1 MFGTLLDTVISR
13 VRAASLRSWNR
24 LDSFYNITWQCVR
37 GIVCDNLCGVS
48 GTVYGRVACSNTW
61 HVRTCSCLKS
71 KQKIRWHVNCHNIV
85 THRPCDVISAWQAA
99 KIVRLLNYL
108 HSWIKFKTFHFK
120 LIKDLIRIL
129 RALRNILKVACPSA
143 FFIVKC

>member
-108 HSWIKFKTFHFK
+108 HSWIKCKLFISNWSKIWLEFFERCAKSLRLPISIFH
-120 LIKDLIRIL
+120 
-129 RALRNILKVACPSA
+129 C
-143 FFIVKC
+143 